1 MVKPIQEAVL
11 EAIKPFS
18 FSIKKAIHPF
28 KLNFFKMKKTR
39 KDSRTFNTF
48 SDSDSAV
55 NNYLNNKKREVETPK
70 KESSQ
75 SLSAEMELIMKRKR
89 SVILTLATHTGIK
102 EPDSWTAFNNWMLH
116 SSIHKKALNAY
127 EYDELDDLTKQFQ
140 ALKANYENSA
150 EKMGTKAWHHSTGI
164 PKPSSN

>member
-1 MVKPIQEAVL
+1 MLFGTKKT
-11 EAIKPFS
+11 IKQRN
-18 FSIKKAIHPF
+18 KH
-28 KLNFFKMKKTR
+28 FFKMGIQRKKR
-39 KDSRTFNTF
+39 SYKTF

-55 NNYLNNKKREVETPK
+55 NNYFNNKKREVAPPK

-89 SVILTLATHTGIK
+89 SVILTIATHTGIK
-102 EPDSWTAFNNWMLH
+102 EPDSWTKFNNWMKH
-116 SSIHKKALNAY
+116 SSILKKELHAY
-127 EYDELDDLTKQFQ
+127 DYDELDDLTRQFQ

-164 PKPSSN
+164 PKPSNN

>member
-1 MVKPIQEAVL
+1 MGIPR
-11 EAIKPFS
+11 
-18 FSIKKAIHPF
+18 KK
-28 KLNFFKMKKTR
+28 
-39 KDSRTFNTF
+39 RTFNTF

-55 NNYLNNKKREVETPK
+55 NNYLNNQKREVETPK
-70 KESSQ
+70 KESEQ

-89 SVILTLATHTGIK
+89 SIILTLATHTGIK
-102 EPDSWTAFNNWMLH
+102 EADSWTKFNNWMLN

-127 EYDELDDLTKQFQ
+127 GYDELDELTKQFQ

-150 EKMGTKAWHHSTGI
+150 EKMGTKAWHHATGI

>member
-1 MVKPIQEAVL
+1 MGIPR
-11 EAIKPFS
+11 
-18 FSIKKAIHPF
+18 KK
-28 KLNFFKMKKTR
+28 
-39 KDSRTFNTF
+39 RTFNTF

-70 KESSQ
+70 KESEQ

-102 EPDSWTAFNNWMLH
+102 EPDSWTKFNEWMKN
-116 SSIHKKALNAY
+116 SSIHHKALNAY
-127 EYDELDDLTKQFQ
+127 NYDELDELNKQFQ
-140 ALKANYENSA
+140 VLKANYENSA

>member
-1 MVKPIQEAVL
+1 MAAKRQTL
-11 EAIKPFS
+11 
-18 FSIKKAIHPF
+18 
-28 KLNFFKMKKTR
+28 
-39 KDSRTFNTF
+39 NTF
-48 SDSDSAV
+48 SDSDSPV
-55 NNYLNNKKREVETPK
+55 ENYLNNKKRVIETAK

-75 SLSAEMELIMKRKR
+75 SLSVEMELIMKRKR

-102 EPDSWTAFNNWMLH
+102 EPDSWVKFNNWMKN
-116 SSIHKKALNAY
+116 SSILKKELNAY
-127 EYDELDDLTKQFQ
+127 EYDELDNLTKQFQ

>member
-1 MVKPIQEAVL
+1 MAAKRQTL
-11 EAIKPFS
+11 
-18 FSIKKAIHPF
+18 
-28 KLNFFKMKKTR
+28 
-39 KDSRTFNTF
+39 NTF
-48 SDSDSAV
+48 SDSDSPV
-55 NNYLNNKKREVETPK
+55 ENYLNNKKRVIETTK

-102 EPDSWTAFNNWMLH
+102 EPDSWTKFNNWMKN
-116 SSIHKKALNAY
+116 SSILKKELNAY
-127 EYDELDDLTKQFQ
+127 EYDELDNLTKQFQ

-164 PKPSSN
+164 PKPSTN

>member
-1 MVKPIQEAVL
+1 M
-11 EAIKPFS
+11 S
-18 FSIKKAIHPF
+18 TKKQT
-28 KLNFFKMKKTR
+28 L
-39 KDSRTFNTF
+39 NTF
-48 SDSDSAV
+48 SDSDSPV
-55 NNYLNNKKREVETPK
+55 DNYFNSKKRVIETSK

-102 EPDSWTAFNNWMLH
+102 EPDSWTKFNNWMKN
-116 SSIHKKALNAY
+116 SSVHKKSLNEY

-140 ALKANYENSA
+140 ALKANYEHSA

-164 PKPSSN
+164 PKPSTN